1 MHRLIY
7 IEVNLFAMILLC
19 VMLSGLH
26 RQHGGRFLTDHRVF
40 KWLLS
45 INLVTLLL
53 DSGTCLLDGQVF
65 PGAHALGVSVTA
77 GYYAMNPVMGLL
89 YLVYCEIKLG
99 VDKDLL
105 RRRFPL
111 YCVPF
116 ALHLALVFA
125 SLFLP
130 VLFSLAPDNSYSRGP
145 LFPLSMVLSYLLVF
159 YSILEVLVLMG
170 RYRRHGDADRR
181 LYRSLLL
188 FPIPPLAGGL
198 MQLATPQVSVV
209 WASTV
214 ISLLVIFINLQNA
227 EITTDT
233 LTGLFNRRQLMPYLS
248 WKARRRDGRQCLYV
262 VLMDLN
268 GFKQINDKFGHTAG
282 DQALRQAAQL
292 LRRCCQ
298 REDFLARYGGDEFLV
313 VAERE
318 RAADIP
324 VLIDRF
330 RGVMDQ
336 FNRRGEEPYA
346 LSVSAG
352 CARWEDGYPTLD
364 AFIADADERMYEDKR
379 RWKQNH
385 GPSGIGVDGL

>member
-1 MHRLIY
+1 M
-7 IEVNLFAMILLC
+7 
-19 VMLSGLH
+19 
-26 RQHGGRFLTDHRVF
+26 
-40 KWLLS
+40 
-45 INLVTLLL
+45 
-53 DSGTCLLDGQVF
+53 
-65 PGAHALGVSVTA
+65 
-77 GYYAMNPVMGLL
+77 
-89 YLVYCEIKLG
+89 
-99 VDKDLL
+99 
-105 RRRFPL
+105 
-111 YCVPF
+111 
-116 ALHLALVFA
+116 
-125 SLFLP
+125 
-130 VLFSLAPDNSYSRGP
+130 
-145 LFPLSMVLSYLLVF
+145 
-159 YSILEVLVLMG
+159 
-170 RYRRHGDADRR
+170 
-181 LYRSLLL
+181 
-188 FPIPPLAGGL
+188 
-198 MQLATPQVSVV
+198 
-209 WASTV
+209 
-214 ISLLVIFINLQNA
+214 
-227 EITTDT
+227 
-233 LTGLFNRRQLMPYLS
+233 S